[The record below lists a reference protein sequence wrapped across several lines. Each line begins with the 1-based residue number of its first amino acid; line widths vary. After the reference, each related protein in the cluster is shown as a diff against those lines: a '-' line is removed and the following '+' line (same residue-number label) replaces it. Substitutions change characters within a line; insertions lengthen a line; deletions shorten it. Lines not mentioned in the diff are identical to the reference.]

1 MTDPRRQSSPNRA
14 RSSSNAVRSRLLWTM
29 PLWTF
34 IWRRHLR
41 KNTTKR
47 ALWYVQWLK
56 TLTQVDSIL
65 THPHIPSPHWH
76 QRRKSHSD
84 AAEIT
89 LKKLASFSSI
99 RLRGVVMARN
109 RKGHPYCDVT
119 TIRQTR
125 YFRSDNVRFQ
135 DGDAVD
141 IGKLGRGGR
150 FLPTTPSF
158 FQCLPL
164 HRFMLSSRTRIRLQF
179 YYGAAVCATFGNFFL
194 YDVCQYAWRIAS
206 IIFNNVSLCPLILI
220 PNMSGLLCPLLLNP
234 GSRFASWMRAT
245 HYTTRASRNE
255 CSTVGAC
262 SLHATQV
269 PNSCRKWHNIYI
281 LVLIHS
287 PLYMSHTTL
296 RWVVNV
302 LSFPSMPMQSEVW
315 AVSNLTLVLLT
326 FAIIYTLNDRS
337 FV

>member
-1 MTDPRRQSSPNRA
+1 M
-14 RSSSNAVRSRLLWTM
+14 
-29 PLWTF
+29 
-34 IWRRHLR
+34 
-41 KNTTKR
+41 K
-47 ALWYVQWLK
+47 
-56 TLTQVDSIL
+56 LTQNIFNS
-65 THPHIPSPHWH
+65 HIPSPHWH
-76 QRRKSHSD
+76 QRRKSHRD

-109 RKGHPYCDVT
+109 REGTSLLWRHDNTANALFSFWQRQISRWRRRWY
-119 TIRQTR
+119 RQT
-125 YFRSDNVRFQ
+125 
-135 DGDAVD
+135 G
-141 IGKLGRGGR
+141 GGGGR

-296 RWVVNV
+296 WWVVNV

-337 FV
+337 SV

>member
-1 MTDPRRQSSPNRA
+1 MN
-14 RSSSNAVRSRLLWTM
+14 NE
-29 PLWTF
+29 
-34 IWRRHLR
+34 
-41 KNTTKR
+41 
-47 ALWYVQWLK
+47 
-56 TLTQVDSIL
+56 VDTNIFNS
-65 THPHIPSPHWH
+65 HIPSPHWH
-76 QRRKSHSD
+76 QRRKSHRD

-141 IGKLGRGGR
+141 IGKLGRGR
-150 FLPTTPSF
+150 ALSPTTPSF

-234 GSRFASWMRAT
+234 A
-245 HYTTRASRNE
+245 
-255 CSTVGAC
+255 VGLPVGCA
-262 SLHATQV
+262 L
-269 PNSCRKWHNIYI
+269 
-281 LVLIHS
+281 
-287 PLYMSHTTL
+287 HTTL
-296 RWVVNV
+296 PAPPVMNV
-302 LSFPSMPMQSEVW
+302 QL
-315 AVSNLTLVLLT
+315 
-326 FAIIYTLNDRS
+326 
-337 FV
+337 